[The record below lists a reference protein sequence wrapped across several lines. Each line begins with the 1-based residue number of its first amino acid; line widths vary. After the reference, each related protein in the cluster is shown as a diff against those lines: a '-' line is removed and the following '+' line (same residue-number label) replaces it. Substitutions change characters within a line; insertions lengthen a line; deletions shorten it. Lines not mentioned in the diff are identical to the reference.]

1 MLPALAHKLTVC
13 GIAVAMLAS
22 SVAAMHP
29 PGCDKCSPQHYL
41 PLAGLI
47 ADAGASHASCCGSS
61 SAAAERRNQSANRG
75 RLPHDLSRLPRPLC
89 CIEAG
94 STLPALPTSNV
105 PRIAVDPGS
114 YSMVSIAID
123 VKDALTSAACIA
135 TGPFW
140 ISASDGPSRQAVLC
154 RFTT

>member
-1 MLPALAHKLTVC
+1 MLPALAHKLTVF

-22 SVAAMHP
+22 SAAAMHP
-29 PGCDKCSPQHYL
+29 PGCGKCSPRNSL
-41 PLAGLI
+41 PLEGLI
-47 ADAGASHASCCGSS
+47 ADVGVSHASCCGSS
-61 SAAAERRNQSANRG
+61 STAAHLVDQSANRE

-105 PRIAVDPGS
+105 PRIDVDPGS
-114 YSMVSIAID
+114 YAMVSIAID

-135 TGPFW
+135 TVPFW
-140 ISASDGPSRQAVLC
+140 IPASDGPSRQAVLC